1 MPGPVARPIAAPM
14 RRLLFAALIFVALGP
29 VPGTRHYRS
38 PVDLTSQQ
46 VAARP
51 LRYPAGQAGMLRFVR
66 GWRFVSPNDAFGGFS
81 ALAILGPDRFQLV
94 SDNGY
99 WARLTIAAGG
109 AVSDARIAMLPLG
122 GAPSQRKS
130 QRDVESMAFDPANGK
145 SWVALEGLNQVWRLD
160 PALGRIE
167 SRARLPRPFWP
178 SNRGAEAMV
187 RLAGGRTVI
196 FSEDADDDPRGRE
209 ALLFTG
215 DPAEPGTKAVRFFYD
230 SEGKGLVSDAAA
242 LPDGRILLVHRRLG
256 LDPVFTT
263 ILGIVDPAAIR
274 PGARLTS
281 RMIGRVPA
289 ALADNYEGA
298 AIERRGG
305 RTFLWLVSDNNF
317 NNWQRSLLVEFELV
331 DLPDSKKAA
340 R

>member
-1 MPGPVARPIAAPM
+1 M
-14 RRLLFAALIFVALGP
+14 RRLLSAALIFVALGP
-29 VPGTRHYRS
+29 VPGTQQRLA
-38 PVDLTSQQ
+38 VADLRSQQ
-46 VAARP
+46 IVTRP
-51 LRYPAGQAGMLRFVR
+51 LRYPAAEAGMLRFVR
-66 GWRFVSPNDAFGGFS
+66 GWRLVSPNSAFGGFS
-81 ALAILGPDRFQLV
+81 ALAVLGPGRFQLA

-99 WARLTIAAGG
+99 WARLTLGADG

-122 GAPSQRKS
+122 SGRSQRKS
-130 QRDVESMAFDPANGK
+130 QRDVESMAFDPASGK

-230 SEGKGLVSDAAA
+230 SEGKGLVSDAAV

-256 LDPVFTT
+256 LDPIFTT